1 MRYCPECGNQVA
13 EGNAFCHECG
23 AKLTYE
29 APREAYAEPQPSEYT
44 YDAPK
49 VSKKN
54 AILSFIFGLVN
65 IELCIFALMP
75 YACFFFF
82 PACLVFSILGIR
94 KANQYTREGGPRS
107 PFAIIGKVL
116 SIVSLVIACLFFILG
131 LAMTFV
137 PEAGTAF
144 WESFFGFYGMDL
156 GDLSNGG
163 NTYF

>member
-1 MRYCPECGNQVA
+1 
-13 EGNAFCHECG
+13 
-23 AKLTYE
+23 
-29 APREAYAEPQPSEYT
+29 
-44 YDAPK
+44 
-49 VSKKN
+49 
-54 AILSFIFGLVN
+54 
-65 IELCIFALMP
+65 MP

-82 PACLVFSILGIR
+82 PACLVLSILGIK
-94 KANQYTREGGPRS
+94 KAKQYTREGGLRS